1 MHHHQQ
7 TIADIEREHA
17 PSAWVSFACLLVLLA
32 GLYLAVIFCSS
43 L

>member
-17 PSAWVSFACLLVLLA
+17 PSAWVSFACLLVLLSV
-32 GLYLAVIFCSS
+32 LFLACLFVFT